1 MSLTDRAPEVRRAT
15 SADVPALARMLA
27 RAFFDDPVASWAW
40 RPDARRMRVL
50 ERFQAIRLRQ
60 LLVDDEVWT
69 THDLTC
75 SALWAPP
82 GRWRMS
88 LSEVAALLPSFA
100 GPRLL
105 ARMPLVAVGWLGLE
119 HKHPTEPEHW
129 YLAVLGT
136 DPSSQGKG
144 LGSGV
149 LRTMLEQCDRDG
161 VAAYLESSKESN
173 IDFYARHGFRVVDE
187 LRLLRGPAMWPM
199 WRDARP

>member
-1 MSLTDRAPEVRRAT
+1 MSLPDRSPQVRRAT

-27 RAFFDDPVASWAW
+27 RAFFDDPVATWAW
-40 RPDARRMRVL
+40 RPDPLRMRAL

-60 LLVDDEVWT
+60 LLPDEEVWT
-69 THDLTC
+69 TDELTC
-75 SALWAPP
+75 AALWAPP
-82 GRWRMS
+82 GRWRMTMAQT
-88 LSEVAALLPSFA
+88 AALVPCFA
-100 GPRLL
+100 GPRLF
-105 ARMPLVAVGWLGLE
+105 ARMPLVAAGWLDLE
-119 HKHPTEPEHW
+119 RKHPSAPEHW

-136 DPSSQGKG
+136 DPSSQGRG
-144 LGSGV
+144 LGSAV

-173 IDFYARHGFRVVDE
+173 IDFYARHGFRVIDE